1 MKAAVIDLGTNTFNV
16 LIGEIHQGTLRYLHS
31 SRVPV
36 RLGLGGLEQGY
47 IAYHAFQRGLKAMQQ
62 HAATVQEFGVEK
74 VVAYATSAV
83 RSSLNGCDF
92 VKVVFEET
100 GIEIEVIDG
109 NREAELIFK
118 GIRQAYTEKNKFL
131 AMDIGGGSTEFIV
144 GNGDEILWKQSTDL
158 GVSRLMGL
166 FTPDDPFSEQ
176 DIQSMERHFE
186 NELQG
191 LEQAL
196 SHNSCSVLVGSS
208 GSFETFATMIANEE
222 GVDFSEERNCLFEF
236 TPHQFLRQHQWLIQS
251 DSDERGRNSS
261 IKPVRKDMIV
271 AGSLLTRFVMNLC
284 CPARLVMSG
293 YALKEGALHELLIQT
308 NYR

>member
-16 LIGEIHQGTLRYLHS
+16 LIGEIQQGALRFLHS

-36 RLGLGGLEQGY
+36 RLGKGGLEQGY
-47 IAYHAFQRGLKAMQQ
+47 ITYHAFQRGLLAMQQ
-62 HAATVQEFGVEK
+62 HAATIREFGVEK

-83 RSSLNGCDF
+83 RSSLNGNDF

-118 GIRQAYTEKNKFL
+118 GIRQAYTEKNMFL

-166 FTPDDPFSEQ
+166 FSPQDPFSLN
-176 DIQSMERHFE
+176 DIQRLERHFK
-186 NELQG
+186 NELKG

-196 SHNSCSVLVGSS
+196 LHNPCSVLVGSS
-208 GSFETFATMIANEE
+208 GSFETFAAMIANDE
-222 GVDFSEERNCLFEF
+222 GLDFTEERNCLFEF
-236 TPHQFLRQHQWLIQS
+236 SPHQFLRQYQWLIQS
-251 DSDERGRNSS
+251 NSDERSRNSS
-261 IKPVRKDMIV
+261 IKPVRKDLIV
-271 AGSLLTRFVMNLC
+271 AGSLLTCFVMNLC
-284 CPARLVMSG
+284 SPTRLVMSG

-308 NYR
+308 N